1 MKKDEIK
8 LKERPKGWGKK
19 IIRDFNR
26 RREEFEKA
34 AENKNGK
41 VVWRCRCKCHPKTKN
56 AKCGKCCP
64 CHF

>member
-1 MKKDEIK
+1 MNEK
-8 LKERPKGWGKK
+8 PK
-19 IIRDFNR
+19 
-26 RREEFEKA
+26 EEFEKV

-41 VVWRCRCKCHPKTKN
+41 VVWACRCKCHPKTKN